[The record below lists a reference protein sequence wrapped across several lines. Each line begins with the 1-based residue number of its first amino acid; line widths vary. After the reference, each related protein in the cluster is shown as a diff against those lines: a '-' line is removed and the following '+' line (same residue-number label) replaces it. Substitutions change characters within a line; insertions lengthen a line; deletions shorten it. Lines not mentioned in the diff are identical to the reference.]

1 MDKLDPDA
9 LAESGDDELDARES
23 VQPVTPAMIRE
34 HLRLTEELPSVSARS
49 FAAWIHENW
58 NDWNEDGDLTN
69 GQVIAGALAH
79 WRGQA

>member
-1 MDKLDPDA
+1 MGLDD
-9 LAESGDDELDARES
+9 REA

-34 HLRLTEELPSVSARS
+34 HVVGSEELPSVSARP

-69 GQVIAGALAH
+69 GQVIAGALAF